1 MKNHNSSYTAAVG
14 FFVILALAAL
24 FFLGFKASNL
34 GAFNPQNVYRVTA
47 IFGDIGGL
55 GKDAKVSMAGVQIG
69 RVGQVE
75 LLKDGKTSVE
85 LIIASDFLIPS
96 DSGAQILTSGLL
108 GERYVGINRGI
119 SGKNLADGG
128 KIANTGGS
136 LVLEKVLQQFA
147 GGGIMYPEKF
157 YKLTAKFTDASGIAV
172 DTPVKQSG
180 VQIGRVSS
188 VQLDQNTFQAVVT
201 MEIDAQ
207 YGKIPLD
214 SSADVLS
221 TSLIG
226 GKYIGITPGGETAY
240 LTDGG
245 EFQYANSAVVLEKL
259 IQQFVSNMTMK
270 QYLVILN
277 L

>member
-270 QYLVILN
+270 Q
-277 L
+277 